1 MRLDDLHCLVAICE
15 HGQLSAAA
23 RALGSTQS
31 ALSKAMGRLEAEFG
45 LPLLA
50 RAPRG
55 VTPTAAGRRLLAHA
69 QTVLL
74 DCQALQASMAEQ
86 RAAVTGQLRI
96 GVLPALTHTL
106 LSPLIARFLP
116 TRPMARFRFDSQLS
130 APLLD
135 RLATGELDLAFLAL
149 PDVLPQGMA
158 QQSLGPL
165 AMCLVA
171 SADHPRLASLRSL
184 ADLAGER
191 WALPTADLFLRQ
203 WLDAKLRAQSLP
215 EARVAVE
222 SNASPASFASL
233 LRHSD
238 LLGLATLSML
248 RQAQGHGLVAL
259 DGPDFQWQHELGV
272 VWRAN
277 AQGDSLTPLG
287 REFRDEAIRWCVAR
301 TF

>member
-1 MRLDDLHCLVAICE
+1 M
-15 HGQLSAAA
+15 
-23 RALGSTQS
+23 
-31 ALSKAMGRLEAEFG
+31 SK
-45 LPLLA
+45 
-50 RAPRG
+50 
-55 VTPTAAGRRLLAHA
+55 
-69 QTVLL
+69 
-74 DCQALQASMAEQ
+74 D
-86 RAAVTGQLRI
+86 
-96 GVLPALTHTL
+96 TL
-106 LSPLIARFLP
+106 I
-116 TRPMARFRFDSQLS
+116 
-130 APLLD
+130 
-135 RLATGELDLAFLAL
+135 
-149 PDVLPQGMA
+149 
-158 QQSLGPL
+158 
-165 AMCLVA
+165 
-171 SADHPRLASLRSL
+171 ASLRSL

-203 WLDAKLRAQSLP
+203 WLDAKLRAQGLP